1 MAYDEPMS
9 LQKIH
14 DTDVA
19 ALSLV
24 CYPDPRL
31 NEVCTPIGEVDG
43 RVVALAERMLELMF
57 ENRGVGLAG
66 PQVGVTARIFVASPS
81 FDPADRLVYIDPVL
95 SERQGEDEDEEG
107 CLSFPGVRCK
117 VKRARKLVIEATGLD
132 GQRFSQEVA
141 DLHARIC
148 QHEFDHIEGITLNER
163 MSRMGRMA
171 NRKALK
177 QLVAEA
183 T

>member
-1 MAYDEPMS
+1 MS

-14 DTDVA
+14 DTDIA
-19 ALSLV
+19 GLSLV

-31 NEVCTPIGEVDG
+31 SEVCTPIGEVDN

-57 ENRGVGLAG
+57 EHHGVGLAG

-81 FDPADRLVYIDPVL
+81 YDPADRLVYIDPVL
-95 SERQGEDEDEEG
+95 SAPQGEAEDEEG

-117 VKRARKLVIEATGLD
+117 VKRARKLVVEATALD
-132 GQRFSQEVA
+132 GRRFSQEVA

-163 MSRMGRMA
+163 MGRMARMA
-171 NRKALK
+171 NRRALK
-177 QLVAEA
+177 QLVAEGS
-183 T
+183 